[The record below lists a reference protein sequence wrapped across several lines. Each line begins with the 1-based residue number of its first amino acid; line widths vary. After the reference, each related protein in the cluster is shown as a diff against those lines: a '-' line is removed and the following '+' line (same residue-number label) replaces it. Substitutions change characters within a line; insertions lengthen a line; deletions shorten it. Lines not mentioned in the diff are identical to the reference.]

1 MSAKTASEVPSRT
14 ENEPREMQGKRQR
27 EWQVPRPELQEE
39 SGLFQNRR
47 GKAVSL
53 ELGGWVP
60 GPWGKAGGQL
70 GARSCAQVAVRS
82 AGCGP

>member
-1 MSAKTASEVPSRT
+1 MSANTASEVPSRT

-53 ELGGWVP
+53 ELGGRVP
-60 GPWGKAGGQL
+60 GRGVRPGDSWGPGHALRLQ
-70 GARSCAQVAVRS
+70 
-82 AGCGP
+82 